1 MTVSPPRHVI
11 RFYGNPKYALE
22 SIRLKKITFL
32 HADKLNDPFDPPFY
46 FITDFNKDY
55 QALIKYVQ
63 QYNPDDL
70 QRFKKH
76 LPKNNWGNFLTQIEE
91 YFNKCRNN
99 AFIFSTCGIDNQEHP
114 KDSLY
119 MWGHYG
125 NGHRGVAIEFDTNLL
140 KRAVLKSLLKKVTE
154 ETDPLFKICYQSD
167 LPKITCR
174 TIYQSVIN
182 ILNNESSEKTELFDT
197 IQFLLSTKSRV
208 WKKENE
214 WRFILSNNKSKRKI
228 GVALED
234 DTITALFLGCRTED
248 HVKDDLIFETQHK
261 FPNAKIYKS
270 KIAQDN
276 FALVFEP
283 LF

>member
-1 MTVSPPRHVI
+1 MAP
-11 RFYGNPKYALE
+11 YGR
-22 SIRLKKITFL
+22 SVT

-63 QYNPDDL
+63 QYHPDNL

-76 LPKNNWGNFLTQIEE
+76 LPKKNWENFLTQIEE

-99 AFIFSTCGIDNQEHP
+99 AFIFSTCAIDNNQEHP

-125 NGHRGVAIEFDTNLL
+125 NGHRGIAIEFDTNLL
-140 KRAVLKSLLKKVTE
+140 KRAVLKSLGKKVTE

-167 LPKITCR
+167 QPKITCR
-174 TIYQSVIN
+174 TIYQFVI
-182 ILNNESSEKTELFDT
+182 NNESSEKTELFDT
-197 IQFLLSTKSRV
+197 IQFLLSTKSSV

-248 HVKDDLIFETQHK
+248 HVKDDLIFEIQHK